1 MEHEIIRLGKE
12 RFKGIQTG
20 PIVFVE
26 DEKANVLLNDITN
39 NPHVFVLACL
49 MDRQM
54 KSERAWMIPQR
65 VFDAFG
71 THKLNDLAD
80 IKEEKYIERF
90 VQKKLHR
97 FPETMAKVFYQGVQ
111 EIKNCYQGNAANI
124 WSNKPS
130 SALAMYRLLGFNGC
144 GIKIASMAVNI
155 LARQFKVPFADY
167 SSIEISPDVLV
178 VRVIKRLGLVSQ
190 EADYMQILYKARELN
205 PEFPG
210 VIDFSCWEIGRKF
223 CHPKRPDCINCIMNK
238 NCKTAKDDVLRNR

>member
-1 MEHEIIRLGKE
+1 MEHEIVRLGKE

-26 DEKANVLLNDITN
+26 DGKANTLLNDIIG

-49 MDRQM
+49 MNRQM
-54 KSERAWMIPQR
+54 KSERACMRPQR

-71 THKLNDLAD
+71 THKLSELAD
-80 IKEEKYIERF
+80 IKEKEYIKLF
-90 VQKKLHR
+90 VQKKLPR
-97 FPETMAKVFYQGVQ
+97 YPETMAKVFYQGIQ
-111 EIKNCYQGNAANI
+111 EIKNKYQRNALNI

-130 SALAMYRLLGFNGC
+130 SALAMYRFLGFYGC

-167 SSIEISPDVLV
+167 SSIEVSPDILV
-178 VRVIKRLGLVSQ
+178 TRVMKRLGLVS
-190 EADYMQILYKARELN
+190 EDANYLQILYKARELN

-210 VIDFSCWEIGRKF
+210 VIDSSCWEIGRNF
-223 CHPKRPDCINCIMNK
+223 CHQKKPDCINCIVNK
-238 NCKTAKDDVLRNR
+238 SCKTAGKNA